1 MFNTKHLIG
10 IILHQVFTTH
20 FMISQWN
27 NSSYWKQKFYD
38 HIVCRYSC
46 IVIVM
51 LASKNFTLSKTFD
64 DTG

>member
-10 IILHQVFTTH
+10 IILHQIFTIH

-38 HIVCRYSC
+38 HIV
-46 IVIVM
+46 VIVM
-51 LASKNFTLSKTFD
+51 LASVNFTLSKTFD
-64 DTG
+64 GAG